1 MAVTFFSPQVDHVE
15 VAEKK
20 PLLMVGFNWPLIP
33 LLTKSAKMAKPIH
46 PMLQHTITSSTMINN
61 RLVSRSL
68 LLHALALKMVAVEQS
83 ACKRK
88 AEYDLQMG
96 AKRRRLEQPLVSSV
110 VHLVSP
116 TFTSNLPTMSSLL
129 LHKAPTTAINPAV
142 SNII

>member
-1 MAVTFFSPQVDHVE
+1 MAVTISSLQVDQV
-15 VAEKK
+15 EKK
-20 PLLMVGFNWPLIP
+20 PVLMVGFNWPLIP
-33 LLTKSAKMAKPIH
+33 LVPKSAKLAKPIH
-46 PMLQHTITSSTMINN
+46 PMLQHTIASSTMINN

-96 AKRRRLEQPLVSSV
+96 AKRRRLEQPLVSSL

-116 TFTSNLPTMSSLL
+116 TNTSNLHHCLSASRPAIPTQMP
-129 LHKAPTTAINPAV
+129 KATGVPGA
-142 SNII
+142 